1 MRIPRSALL
10 GFVGMIAAVS
20 AAAAVRGAEHRHGM
34 PMNSDQGV
42 PAPIRIT
49 MDDLHAHGGV
59 PPGWSFAVPPGRAAE
74 GRKVFVA
81 MECFACHDVKD
92 GDFPPPARTRRS
104 PGPALTGMGAHHP
117 AAYFAESILYPN
129 RVIVQGDGYTGPDE
143 LSIMPSY
150 ADVMT
155 LGQLIDLVAYLQS
168 LRGDGMGEASH
179 HPRAGAGG
187 AAHVR

>member
-1 MRIPRSALL
+1 
-10 GFVGMIAAVS
+10 
-20 AAAAVRGAEHRHGM
+20 
-34 PMNSDQGV
+34 
-42 PAPIRIT
+42 
-49 MDDLHAHGGV
+49 
-59 PPGWSFAVPPGRAAE
+59 
-74 GRKVFVA
+74 
-81 MECFACHDVKD
+81 
-92 GDFPPPARTRRS
+92 
-104 PGPALTGMGAHHP
+104 MGAHHP